1 MTDMKKKLGE
11 RLALHLWTVDSTPLA
26 QALPAI
32 RRAGWEAV
40 ELRWVD
46 FERARAAGLSD
57 EATVALVRASGL
69 HTATIGAEYGLIYA
83 QGAERDRLLA
93 SLERTCANAV
103 ALGCGLVMIAPGPND
118 GTLETA
124 AANFRAGGEIAARH
138 GLRFAL
144 EFNSAHP
151 TLHSL
156 AVQRAIHARAA
167 HPACGL
173 LLDAY
178 HLERSGAGG
187 RGFEG
192 VPAEHIHA
200 FQYSDV
206 PAEPHAG
213 EVRRPVDR
221 LCPGRGVVRWKEV
234 FGLLIEKGYDGPLSY
249 EAPNPEHWKLP
260 AEQVAREG
268 LEAVR
273 QLLAEVE

>member
-1 MTDMKKKLGE
+1 MAKKLAE
-11 RLALHLWTVDSTPLA
+11 RLAIHLWTVDTTPLA
-26 QALPAI
+26 DALPAI
-32 RRAGWEAV
+32 RRAGWDAV

-46 FERARAAGLSD
+46 FDRARSGGLTD
-57 EATVALVRASGL
+57 DAILALVRESGL
-69 HTATIGAEYGLIYA
+69 RTVTIGAEYGLIFA
-83 QGAERDRLLA
+83 HGAERDRLLA
-93 SLERTCANAV
+93 SLERTCAHAV
-103 ALGCGLVMIAPGPND
+103 ALGCDLVMIAPGPND
-118 GTLETA
+118 GTIETA

-151 TLHSL
+151 TLNSI
-156 AVQRAIHARAA
+156 AVQREIHARAA

-187 RGFEG
+187 RGFVE
-192 VPAEHIHA
+192 VPAQHIYA

-206 PAEPHAG
+206 PAEPHAD

-221 LCPGRGVVRWKEV
+221 LCPGRGVVRWNEV
-234 FGLLIEKGYDGPLSY
+234 FRLLIEKGYDGPLSY
-249 EAPNPEHWKLP
+249 EAPNPEQWNLP
-260 AEQVAREG
+260 AERAAREG

-273 QLLAEVE
+273 RLLAEVE